1 MRLFQK
7 RFSLIEL
14 MVVISILGIL
24 ATVVSI
30 NVMDHLSAARQTKA
44 KVQIQQFTES
54 LGFYFIDNHTYPSTS
69 EGLQKLAE
77 KPAKKTNPYMDA
89 IPVDPWSRPYEYRA
103 PTQHKFDIISY
114 GRDGTEGGEGEDMDI
129 KSWEIVE
136 TQSQ

>member
-1 MRLFQK
+1 MHSK
-7 RFSLIEL
+7 KFSLIEL
-14 MVVISILGIL
+14 LVVISILGIL

-44 KVQIQQFTES
+44 KVQIQQFTDA
-54 LGFYFIDNHTYPSTS
+54 LGFYFIDNHNYPTTS
-69 EGLQKLAE
+69 EGLNKLTE
-77 KPAKKTNPYMDA
+77 KTAKKPNGYIDV
-89 IPVDPWSRPYEYRA
+89 IPLDPWSRPYEYRA

-136 TQSQ
+136 TQSN